1 MPDTHDDALITE
13 FVADS
18 LEHLERIEPDLL
30 TLEESG
36 SGIDP
41 DVVHQV
47 FRAVHTIKGSSGF
60 FGFHAIQDLSHSME
74 NLLTKIREGEAH
86 LDATGVDALLA
97 GVDRLRLLLESPSA
111 SNEMN
116 IENEVNSLK
125 CLSGNTDGTSEN
137 SPESKTPPSEK
148 SEDSFPLELKE
159 KTALRI
165 ERKQPL
171 DVLELELAPT
181 DGLTLDD
188 DFVYAAWVFPEKDL
202 KAGGRTVEAFHGLL
216 ESFGKL
222 LASDLEITFPLN
234 KTGHV
239 LFQTVLEPDFME
251 DALELPEAQMMLL
264 EAPDMEAAIVL
275 AGGRE
280 YAEGTPA
287 EAVNG
292 SEADLDPEVLP
303 LKPSDGSRETIRVN
317 VSLLD
322 TLMNLAG
329 ELVLGRNALKQRLE
343 LTGYED
349 PKLEAVMQDVEMISS
364 VVKEHIMQMRMQPI
378 GNILGRFKRLVRD
391 FSRQV
396 SKKVMLTS
404 KGGEVELDKSILE
417 ALSDPLT
424 HLIRNCIDHGIEPPD
439 ERLALGKPE
448 KGVISLQAFHEAGQV
463 NLVIRDDGRGI
474 DLDKVTSKAVAKGI
488 LTDGNAAT
496 LSRKDCLNLIC
507 LPGFSTAESVT
518 DLSGRGVG
526 MDVVRNNIE
535 KIGGHLEI
543 DTIRG
548 ESTIIRIRLP
558 LTLTIIPC
566 LMVRAAWQRFAIP
579 QINVAELVGIQAA
592 DVYNRIEKV
601 GGADVLRLR
610 NRLLP
615 LVRLA
620 DVLQLDREFMHPFSG
635 DQISERRIRIAD
647 RRREN
652 TNGKGDRL
660 NWEDLENRRIRASD
674 RRLRRQGDVYVVV
687 LRLGMHYYGL
697 LVDELFDMEE
707 VVVEP
712 LLHYIKDCRCF
723 SGSTIMGDGWV
734 TMILDPAGIAEFS
747 QLRFKEV
754 SSEEDRRLEEK
765 KREELQ
771 HATPKKSIILFNNH
785 PDEYFAIPFDR
796 VSRLETINVSH
807 IQKIGDREY
816 ITLKGEGLPLLR
828 LEKMLPINAV
838 SDSVRDIFVII
849 LKSEDGVAGI
859 VASRIVDFFETDV
872 AIKEEPEMPKEVM
885 GSGMVGDQ
893 LTFFLDIDEVLAS
906 FRVLLGQP
914 GEGIK

>member
-1 MPDTHDDALITE
+1 MSDTHDDALITE
-13 FVADS
+13 FIADS
-18 LEHLERIEPDLL
+18 LEHLERVEPALL
-30 TLEESG
+30 TLEENG
-36 SGIDP
+36 SAIDP

-86 LDATGVDALLA
+86 LDAAGVDALLA
-97 GVDRLRLLLESPSA
+97 GVDRLRLLLESPSD

-116 IENEVNSLK
+116 IQHEINCLKHMSGNAGKDFENPSENESV
-125 CLSGNTDGTSEN
+125 
-137 SPESKTPPSEK
+137 SPEKT
-148 SEDSFPLELKE
+148 
-159 KTALRI
+159 TLRV
-165 ERKQPL
+165 EGKPPL
-171 DVLELELAPT
+171 DVLELELVLSVVVSSGDEFP
-181 DGLTLDD
+181 
-188 DFVYAAWVFPEKDL
+188 YAAWVFPEKDL
-202 KAGGRTVEAFHGLL
+202 KEKERTVEEFHGLL
-216 ESFGKL
+216 ESFGKF
-222 LASDLEITFPLN
+222 LASDLETTIPLN
-234 KTGHV
+234 KIGHV
-239 LFQTVLEPDFME
+239 IFQTVLEPDFME
-251 DALELPEAQMMLL
+251 DALELPGSQIVHL
-264 EAPDMEAAIVL
+264 EAADIQAAVVL
-275 AGGRE
+275 AALKGSSDVAHSERE
-280 YAEGTPA
+280 KPPQAE
-287 EAVNG
+287 
-292 SEADLDPEVLP
+292 SDPKGLP
-303 LKPSDGSRETIRVN
+303 LLQSDRSRETIRVN

-343 LTGYED
+343 LAGYED

-396 SKKVMLTS
+396 SKKVTLTV

-424 HLIRNCIDHGIEPPD
+424 HLIRNCIDHGIETSED
-439 ERLALGKPE
+439 RMALGKPE
-448 KGVISLQAFHEAGQV
+448 KGVIDLQAFHEAGQV
-463 NLVIRDDGRGI
+463 NLVIHDDGRGI
-474 DLDKVTSKAVAKGI
+474 DLNKVVAKAVSKGI
-488 LTDGNAAT
+488 LNESEAEV
-496 LSRKDCLNLIC
+496 LSRKDQLNLIC

-535 KIGGHLEI
+535 NIGGHLEI
-543 DTIRG
+543 NTVMGEGTTIQ
-548 ESTIIRIRLP
+548 IRLP

-566 LMVRAAWQRFAIP
+566 LMVMAGGQRFAIP
-579 QINVAELVGIQAA
+579 QINVAELVGIQASE
-592 DVYNRIEKV
+592 VYHRIEKV
-601 GGADVLRLR
+601 GGSDVLRLR
-610 NRLLP
+610 SRLLP

-620 DVLQLDREFMHPFSG
+620 DVLQLDREIIHPTSG
-635 DQISERRIRIAD
+635 DPISERRVRIAD

-652 TNGKGDRL
+652 VNGKGEPPNSR
-660 NWEDLENRRIRASD
+660 DLEKRGGSAAD
-674 RRLRRQGDVYVVV
+674 RRTRRQGDVYVVV

-712 LLHYIKDCRCF
+712 LLSYIKDCRCF
-723 SGSTIMGDGWV
+723 AGSTIMGDGQV
-734 TMILDPAGIAEFS
+734 AMILDPAGIAEFS

-765 KREELQ
+765 KRDELQ
-771 HATPKKSIILFNNH
+771 RAVPKQSIILFNNH
-785 PDEYFAIPFDR
+785 PDEYFAIPLDR
-796 VSRLETINVSH
+796 VSRLETVEVGD
-807 IQKIGDREY
+807 IQRIGDREY
-816 ITLKGEGLPLLR
+816 MTLKGEGLPLVR
-828 LEKMLPINAV
+828 LDRLLPINGLPGPLKE
-838 SDSVRDIFVII
+838 IFVII
-849 LKSEDGVAGI
+849 PKSGNGLAGI

-872 AIKEEPEMPKEVM
+872 AINAEPDMPKEVA

-906 FRVLLGQP
+906 FRVLVGQS
-914 GEGIK
+914 GEGT